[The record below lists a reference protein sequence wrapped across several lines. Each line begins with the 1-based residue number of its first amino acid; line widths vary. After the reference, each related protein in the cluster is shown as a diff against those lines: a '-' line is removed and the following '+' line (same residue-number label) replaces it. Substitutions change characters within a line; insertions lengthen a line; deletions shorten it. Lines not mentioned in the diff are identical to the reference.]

1 MIDGRLRAVADRGPG
16 RAALVCGERRISHGE
31 LADRI
36 ARVRGGLHAL
46 GLGPDGLLLLALPNC
61 PEFVVG
67 YFATA
72 GIGARV
78 LALDPGLTGAEY
90 RRVLAEGRPDVVV
103 TTAALAPRWA
113 ELAPGAALVVVGGP
127 APGGRSFEELM
138 RADAL
143 PARPADPDRAWV
155 LTYSSGSTGEPK
167 RICRSQDNQLAEA
180 DHIIAS
186 AAVTPD
192 DVLLCPVPL
201 YHALGQF
208 CCMIVAVLAG
218 ATLVLPEPD
227 GAAEPGGPDPADLLA
242 LVARHRVTVLPSVPY
257 LLGALADWPEDRPAD
272 LSSVRLCLSGSNF
285 LPPAVRERFL
295 ARFGVPVRQTY
306 GSSEAGSVSWDCDP
320 DGFVPESVGRPLHG
334 VRVEVL
340 DEHGRVLPT
349 GSTGEIAVTSR
360 SVMLG
365 ELAPGGTLLRPGPER
380 YLTGDL
386 GRLDEDGRL
395 HLTGRKR
402 ILVDTGG
409 HKVNPVEV
417 EEVLEAHPAVRA
429 AAVVGVPL
437 AGGGDLL
444 VAAVVPGDDGPVP
457 AEELRAHC
465 RARLA
470 GHKVP
475 ARFETVDGL
484 PRTELGKLRRSR
496 LAAELTAL
504 VDAGADRPASGIW
517 HEPDPGRRARLIT
530 EHLRRRVADLLAV
543 PPERIDPA
551 APLHAQGLDS
561 LAALRL
567 KMAVQD
573 DLRRTVGLPEL
584 LGGAGLDT
592 LAHRLAED
600 TAGPTEALVA
610 RGPVV
615 GEFPLSHNQSAI
627 WHADQLVPE
636 AAAYNQ
642 SFAARITS
650 HCDPAAL
657 RRAFQSLVDRHPA
670 LRTTF
675 VLRDGRPVQRV
686 AEHAD
691 VDFAVVTVPADW
703 PGRTEQLSA
712 TAFRP
717 FELDHE
723 TPLRVRLHL
732 GAADGPVLLVT
743 VHHIATDFW
752 STVALLRDLAAAHAA
767 DGELY
772 RPAPRHGYTD
782 YVRWQAETL
791 AGPAAERDWAYWRD
805 LLADPPPALELPA
818 DRPRPVV
825 QSQRGALH
833 VHELDQPRVK
843 ALQDFARRHGSTVYT
858 VLLAAFQGYL
868 HAWTGERDIAV
879 ATITTNRQRS
889 EFADVLGYFV
899 NPVVCRTQ
907 VDPQRPFTDLLAS
920 TGRGLLAGLEHQQL
934 PFATVVERLAA
945 EHPGRRRDRSRA
957 PLVEIGFGQNK
968 AQDGGMLAV
977 SRFLSGAG
985 QELRLGSL
993 VLESLPLRRRGVVYD
1008 FSGAVHESADS
1019 VAIAWEYNTDLYET
1033 ATVERF
1039 AAQFEEWVA
1048 RLLERPERP
1057 LAELD
1062 AGGGAV
1068 APLADP
1074 ADPADPPPALPRAIG
1089 DLARAHPGRAALVA
1103 GADTLTYA
1111 QVSARAGELAA
1122 RIAALGLAPGAR
1134 VLLRLPGRPADLLAA
1149 GLAVLWCGAVAEPLD
1164 TAAEVRGACADAE
1177 LLITTAEGGVE
1188 LGALPLPVLCPEG
1201 PGEAGQAEPLPV
1213 GPGDP
1218 ALVLRTS
1225 GVTGEPRAVVQP
1237 HGALAA
1243 WARWLAGQCGPGGRV
1258 LVHGGPGADQ
1268 VLARALAAL
1277 AAGSTVVVAGEL
1289 PQLLDGGDRFDLA
1302 TVTPSELSTLLPE
1315 LAASGREPAV
1325 RTLLVTGEALTPAVA
1340 ARWRAVSPDSRLLHG
1355 YGGAETAPVVCAREV
1370 VADDLPATD
1379 PFRPLPVGRPLDGM
1393 TTRVLDDVG
1402 RPTPA
1407 GVPGELWV
1415 TRFPGDEPVRTGD
1428 LACRLPDGG
1437 TVVLGRAADPTRRN
1451 GYPVPPGRV
1460 EAALLGLPGVL
1471 GAVAVT
1477 EDAHLVARVA
1487 VDRSAGR
1494 PAPRL
1499 REALRELL
1507 PEYLLPS
1514 EVLLTDRLPAVRN
1527 GKTARSGPAPAA
1539 QPRTEEPRTEQPDR
1553 PAGPTDPVEAV
1564 LAAIWAEVLGVAEV
1578 GPEDDYFDLDGD
1590 SITSMSIVSR
1600 AAEAGLR
1607 LTPRQIFTHPTVR
1620 ELATVAERTA
1630 APEPGT
1636 PASQDGTPASPDGP
1650 VDVPL
1655 APVQQWFLDLPLVR
1669 PQHWNQTLLLR
1680 AAPGLD
1686 ADLLRRA
1693 LLAVA
1698 AHHPA
1703 LRFRYHRDEDGWHQ
1717 TARPDAEPVRVI
1729 DATGT
1734 GPDAESAAVR
1744 AQAGLDLT
1752 DGPLFAAVLLPGSE
1766 EPGLRLL
1773 LTAHHLVVDLVSWQ
1787 ILLDDLGRACE
1798 QLLAGEEVHLPPVT
1812 TPFAEW
1818 TTRLHTHADTP
1829 AVRAEL
1835 ERWSGPVAQPAARP
1849 DAGTEGQAALAEAA
1863 LPAEA
1868 TAALLA
1874 ASGGRGRDR
1883 AQDVLLA
1890 AVAQAVAEWTGERE
1904 VVLDVE
1910 THGRADLFPDV
1921 DLSRTVGWF
1930 TAVHPV
1936 TVAPDRSAGEAGPA
1950 ATYRTVRALLDG
1962 LPAEGLGH
1970 GLLRHA
1976 ASDPA
1981 VRDRLAAGPPATV
1994 NVNYLG
2000 RAGRLVGGGPTEGR
2014 ALTPLP
2020 LAGTGDRGPDNARPY
2035 PLEVSALLI
2044 DDRLLVRVRHNAVVH
2059 PPTEVQRL
2067 LDRVLT
2073 GLTAIVS
2080 TLATVPA
2087 ADRAHQLAGGQ

>member
-36 ARVRGGLHAL
+36 ARARGGLHAL

-78 LALDPGLTGAEY
+78 LALDPGLTEAEY

-127 APGGRSFEELM
+127 AAAGHSFDFDELM

-218 ATLVLPEPD
+218 ATLVLPEPS
-227 GAAEPGGPDPADLLA
+227 GAAGAGGPDPADLLA

-285 LPPAVRERFL
+285 LPPVVRERFL

-365 ELAPGGTLLRPGPER
+365 ELAPGGTLLRPGPGR

-437 AGGGDLL
+437 VGGGDLL

-484 PRTELGKLRRSR
+484 PRTELGKLRRGR
-496 LAAELTAL
+496 LAAELAAL
-504 VDAGADRPASGIW
+504 VDADADRPAAGIR
-517 HEPDPGRRARLIT
+517 HEPDPRRRARLLT
-530 EHLRRRVADLLAV
+530 EHLRRRAADLLAV
-543 PPERIDPA
+543 PPERLDPA

-584 LGGAGLDT
+584 LGGASLDT
-592 LAHRLAED
+592 LARRLAED
-600 TAGPTEALVA
+600 TAGPTEALVV

-657 RRAFQSLVDRHPA
+657 RRAFQALVDRHPA

-675 VLRDGRPVQRV
+675 ALRDGRPVQRV

-691 VDFAVVTVPADW
+691 VDFAVLTVPADW
-703 PGRTEQLSA
+703 PDRTEQLSA

-717 FELDHE
+717 FELDRE

-791 AGPAAERDWAYWRD
+791 AGPAAERDRAYWRD

-818 DRPRPVV
+818 DRARPVV

-833 VHELDQPRVK
+833 VHEFDQPRVK

-907 VDPQRPFTDLLAS
+907 VDPRRPFTDLLAS
-920 TGRGLLAGLEHQQL
+920 AGRGLLAGLEHQQL
-934 PFATVVERLAA
+934 PFATVVEQLAA
-945 EHPGRRRDRSRA
+945 EHPGRRRDRSRT

-993 VLESLPLRRRGVVYD
+993 ALESLPLRRRGVVYD

-1019 VAIAWEYNTDLYET
+1019 VAIAWEYNTDLYEA

-1039 AAQFEEWVA
+1039 AARFEEWVG
-1048 RLLERPERP
+1048 RLLERPELP

-1068 APLADP
+1068 APFAGPAAGAPATGGPAERPERPSAGDAPEGGPVDDP
-1074 ADPADPPPALPRAIG
+1074 VAPAARQVAGRGPRPDRTAPAGPPPALPQAIG
-1089 DLARAHPGRAALVA
+1089 DLARAHPGRTALVA
-1103 GADTLTYA
+1103 GADTLTYG
-1111 QVSARAGELAA
+1111 QVSDRAGELTA

-1164 TAAEVRGACADAE
+1164 TAAEVRAACADAA
-1177 LLITTAEGGVE
+1177 LLITTAEGRAE
-1188 LGALPLPVLCPEG
+1188 LGALPMPVLCPEA
-1201 PGEAGQAEPLPV
+1201 PGEAGRVEPVPV

-1218 ALVLRTS
+1218 ALVLNTS

-1243 WARWLAGQCGPGGRV
+1243 WAHWLAGQCGPGGRV

-1268 VLARALAAL
+1268 VLARSLAAL
-1277 AAGSTVVVAGEL
+1277 AAGGTVVVAPSGEL
-1289 PQLLDGGDRFDLA
+1289 SRLLCGTDSFDLV
-1302 TVTPSELSTLLPE
+1302 TVTPSELSALLPG

-1325 RTLLVTGEALTPAVA
+1325 RTLLVTGEPLTPAVA
-1340 ARWRAVSPDSRLLHG
+1340 ARWRAVSPGSRLLHG

-1379 PFRPLPVGRPLDGM
+1379 PFRPLPVGRALDGM
-1393 TTRVLDDVG
+1393 AARVLDDVG
-1402 RPTPA
+1402 RPTPP
-1407 GVPGELWV
+1407 GVSGELWV
-1415 TRFPGDEPVRTGD
+1415 TRFAGDEPVRTGD

-1437 TVVLGRAADPTRRN
+1437 IVVLGRAADLTRRN
-1451 GYPVPPGRV
+1451 GYLVPPGRV

-1477 EDAHLVARVA
+1477 EDTDLVARVA
-1487 VDRSAGR
+1487 VGRST
-1494 PAPRL
+1494 PRL

-1507 PEYLLPS
+1507 PEYLLPA
-1514 EVLLTDRLPAVRN
+1514 EVLLTDRLPAARN
-1527 GKTARSGPAPAA
+1527 GKTARTGPAPAA
-1539 QPRTEEPRTEQPDR
+1539 QPRIEEPRIEEPDR

-1620 ELATVAERTA
+1620 ELAAVAERTA
-1630 APEPGT
+1630 APG
-1636 PASQDGTPASPDGP
+1636 PAAPVSPDGP
-1650 VDVPL
+1650 AEVPL

-1734 GPDAESAAVR
+1734 GADPESAAVR
-1744 AQAGLDLT
+1744 AQAELDLA
-1752 DGPLFAAVLLPGSE
+1752 DGPLFAAVLLPASE
-1766 EPGLRLL
+1766 EPGLRIL
-1773 LTAHHLVVDLVSWQ
+1773 LTAHHLVVDFVSWQ

-1798 QLLAGEEVHLPPVT
+1798 QLLAGEEVHLPPLT

-1818 TTRLHTHADTP
+1818 TTRLHAHADSP

-1835 ERWSGPVAQPAARP
+1835 ERWSGPAARPVARP
-1849 DAGTEGQAALAEAA
+1849 DAGAEGQAALAEAA

-1868 TAALLA
+1868 TAAPG
-1874 ASGGRGRDR
+1874 GGRGARRGDR
-1883 AQDVLLA
+1883 ARHLVVA
-1890 AVAQAVAEWTGERE
+1890 AVAPPG
-1904 VVLDVE
+1904 
-1910 THGRADLFPDV
+1910 GR
-1921 DLSRTVGWF
+1921 
-1930 TAVHPV
+1930 
-1936 TVAPDRSAGEAGPA
+1936 RSA
-1950 ATYRTVRALLDG
+1950 
-1962 LPAEGLGH
+1962 
-1970 GLLRHA
+1970 
-1976 ASDPA
+1976 
-1981 VRDRLAAGPPATV
+1981 
-1994 NVNYLG
+1994 
-2000 RAGRLVGGGPTEGR
+2000 
-2014 ALTPLP
+2014 
-2020 LAGTGDRGPDNARPY
+2020 ARP
-2035 PLEVSALLI
+2035 
-2044 DDRLLVRVRHNAVVH
+2044 
-2059 PPTEVQRL
+2059 
-2067 LDRVLT
+2067 
-2073 GLTAIVS
+2073 
-2080 TLATVPA
+2080 
-2087 ADRAHQLAGGQ
+2087 

>member
-1 MIDGRLRAVADRGPG
+1 MIDERLRAVAERWPG

-36 ARVRGGLHAL
+36 ARARGALHAL

-72 GIGARV
+72 GLGARV
-78 LALDPGLTGAEY
+78 LALDPGLTQAEY
-90 RRVLAEGRPDVVV
+90 HQVLAEGRPDVVI

-113 ELAPGAALVVVGGP
+113 ELAPGAVLVVVGDGP
-127 APGGRSFEELM
+127 AEGGRAFDELM

-218 ATLVLPEPD
+218 ATLVLPEPS
-227 GAAEPGGPDPADLLA
+227 GAVGAVETGGPDPAGLLA

-285 LPPAVRERFL
+285 LAPAVRERFL

-320 DGFVPESVGRPLHG
+320 DGFVPESVGRPLRG

-340 DEHGRVLPT
+340 DEQGRVLPT

-475 ARFETVDGL
+475 ARFETVAAL
-484 PRTELGKLRRSR
+484 PRTELGKLRRGR
-496 LAAELTAL
+496 LAAELAAL
-504 VDAGADRPASGIW
+504 VDTGAARPAVGIW
-517 HEPDPGRRARLIT
+517 DEPDPRRRAHLLT
-530 EHLRRRVADLLAV
+530 EHLRRRTADLLAV
-543 PPERIDPA
+543 RPERLDPA

-584 LGGAGLDT
+584 LGGASLDT
-592 LAHRLAED
+592 LARRLADD
-600 TAGPTEALVA
+600 TEGPTEVFVA

-650 HCDPAAL
+650 ECDPDAL
-657 RRAFQSLVDRHPA
+657 RRAFQTLVDRHPA

-675 VLRDGRPVQRV
+675 ALRDGRPVQRV

-703 PGRTEQLSA
+703 PDRTERLSA

-717 FELDHE
+717 FELDRE

-791 AGPAAERDWAYWRD
+791 AGPAAERDWAYWRE

-899 NPVVCRTQ
+899 NPVVCRTE
-907 VDPQRPFTDLLAS
+907 VDPRRPFTDLLAA

-945 EHPGRRRDRSRA
+945 EQPGRRRDRSRT

-993 VLESLPLRRRGVVYD
+993 ALESLPLRRRGVVYD
-1008 FSGAVHESADS
+1008 FSGAVHESADT
-1019 VAIAWEYNTDLYET
+1019 VAIAWEYNTDLYEA

-1039 AAQFEEWVA
+1039 AAQFEEWVG

-1057 LAELD
+1057 LAEVD
-1062 AGGGAV
+1062 AEGGGPLSDV
-1068 APLADP
+1068 AAP
-1074 ADPADPPPALPRAIG
+1074 AGPAPALPQAIG
-1089 DLARAHPGRAALVA
+1089 GLARAHPGRAALVA
-1103 GADTLTYA
+1103 GTDTLTYG
-1111 QVSARAGELAA
+1111 QVSDRAGALAA
-1122 RIAALGLAPGAR
+1122 RIAARGLAPGVR
-1134 VLLRLPGRPADLLAA
+1134 VLLWFPERSADLLTA
-1149 GLAVLWCGAVAEPLD
+1149 GLAVLRSGAVAEPLD
-1164 TAAEVRGACADAE
+1164 TAAEVRRACADAD
-1177 LLITTAEGGVE
+1177 LLITTAAARAE
-1188 LGALPLPVLCPEG
+1188 LGELPLPVLCPEEA
-1201 PGEAGQAEPLPV
+1201 GEAGRAEPVPV
-1213 GPGDP
+1213 GPADP

-1225 GVTGEPRAVVQP
+1225 GVTGEPSAVLQP

-1243 WARWLAGQCGPGGRV
+1243 WAHWLAGQSGPAARV
-1258 LVHGGPGADQ
+1258 LVHGALSADQ
-1268 VLARALAAL
+1268 VLARSLAALGAGATVVLDTTVGLSRLLCGSQVFDFVTVTASELSALLPALAA
-1277 AAGSTVVVAGEL
+1277 T
-1289 PQLLDGGDRFDLA
+1289 
-1302 TVTPSELSTLLPE
+1302 
-1315 LAASGREPAV
+1315 GREPAV
-1325 RTLLVTGEALTPAVA
+1325 RTLLVTGEPLTPAVA
-1340 ARWRAVSPDSRLLHG
+1340 QRWLATAPDSRLLHG
-1355 YGGAETAPVVCAREV
+1355 YGGAQTAPVVCVREV
-1370 VADDLPATD
+1370 GADDLPATD
-1379 PFRPLPVGRPLDGM
+1379 PFRPLPVGRALDGM
-1393 TTRVLDDVG
+1393 AVRVLDDVG
-1402 RPTPA
+1402 RPAPA
-1407 GVPGELWV
+1407 GVSGQLWV

-1428 LACRLPDGG
+1428 LARRLPDGG
-1437 TVVLGRAADPTRRN
+1437 IVVLGRAADLTRRN
-1451 GYPVPPGRV
+1451 GYLVAPGRV

-1471 GAVAVT
+1471 GAAVVP
-1477 EDAHLVARVA
+1477 EDADLVARVA
-1487 VDRSAGR
+1487 VGQST
-1494 PAPRL
+1494 PRL

-1514 EVLLTDRLPAVRN
+1514 AVLLTDRLPAARN
-1527 GKTARSGPAPAA
+1527 GKTARTGLSAA
-1539 QPRTEEPRTEQPDR
+1539 VRPRAEEPDR
-1553 PAGPTDPVEAV
+1553 PADATDPAEAV

-1620 ELATVAERTA
+1620 ELAAVAERTA
-1630 APEPGT
+1630 APGPGT
-1636 PASQDGTPASPDGP
+1636 PTSSDGP
-1650 VDVPL
+1650 ARVPL

-1717 TARPDAEPVRVI
+1717 TARPDAEPVRVL

-1734 GPDAESAAVR
+1734 GPDAESAAAS
-1744 AQAGLDLT
+1744 AQAELDLT
-1752 DGPLFAAVLLPGSE
+1752 DGPLFAAVLLPEGD

-1773 LTAHHLVVDLVSWQ
+1773 LTAHHLVVDFVSWQ

-1798 QLLAGEEVHLPPVT
+1798 QLLAGGEVRLPPLT

-1818 TTRLHTHADTP
+1818 TARLHAHADTP

-1835 ERWSGPVAQPAARP
+1835 DRWTRPAARPDARP

-1863 LPAEA
+1863 LPADA

-1874 ASGGRGRDR
+1874 ATGGRGRDR

-1910 THGRADLFPDV
+1910 THGRAELFPDV

-1950 ATYRTVRALLDG
+1950 ATYRTVRALLDA

-1970 GLLRHA
+1970 GLLRYA

-1981 VRDRLAAGPPATV
+1981 VRDRLAARPPATV

-2000 RAGRLVGGGPTEGR
+2000 RAGRLVGGGAPAEGR

-2020 LAGTGDRGPDNARPY
+2020 LAGTGDRGPGNPRPY

-2044 DDRLLVRVRHNAVVH
+2044 DDRLLVRVRHNAAAH
-2059 PPTEVQRL
+2059 PPADVRRL

-2087 ADRAHQLAGGQ
+2087 ADRAHPLAGGQ